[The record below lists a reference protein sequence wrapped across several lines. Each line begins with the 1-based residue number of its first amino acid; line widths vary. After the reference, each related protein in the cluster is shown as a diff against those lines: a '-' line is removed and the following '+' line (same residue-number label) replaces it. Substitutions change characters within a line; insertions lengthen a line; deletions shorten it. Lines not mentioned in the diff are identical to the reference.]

1 MCKGLFEQCYI
12 FHKQFNVVFLILVSE
27 TDLFT
32 KGKEISQAAFNATEV
47 RYREIS
53 KGIVQTNQGKN
64 RLYKRYAQVQLRKQ
78 KYMQKWKLQKKFHRQ
93 SLEIKGRKTL
103 EILMLLRSLLI
114 LLPHCD
120 WKKTLEI
127 QPTHIIFLLL

>member
-12 FHKQFNVVFLILVSE
+12 FYKQFDVVFLILVSE

-64 RLYKRYAQVQLRKQ
+64 RLYKRCPSAATQTEVHAEMKIA
-78 KYMQKWKLQKKFHRQ
+78 KKV
-93 SLEIKGRKTL
+93 
-103 EILMLLRSLLI
+103 
-114 LLPHCD
+114 P
-120 WKKTLEI
+120 
-127 QPTHIIFLLL
+127 